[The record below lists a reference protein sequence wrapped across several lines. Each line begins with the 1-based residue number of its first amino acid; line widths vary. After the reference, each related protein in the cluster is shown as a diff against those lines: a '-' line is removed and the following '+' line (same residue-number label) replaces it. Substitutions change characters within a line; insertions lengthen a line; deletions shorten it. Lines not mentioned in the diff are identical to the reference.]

1 MLKGKDGA
9 GPKLKDFKAY
19 VDSKEVPEITA
30 LKHDVEEFAKEFP
43 TIGFEKVRMRAT
55 VRTRVCFSL
64 CILCL
69 SPFLLGRIID
79 LLERFQPRESL
90 LLSPQ

>member
-1 MLKGKDGA
+1 MFLRGNVNLQFARYRAVDITVMLKGKDGA

-43 TIGFEKVRMRAT
+43 TIGFEKVRMRGT
-55 VRTRVCFSL
+55 VRT
-64 CILCL
+64 
-69 SPFLLGRIID
+69 
-79 LLERFQPRESL
+79 
-90 LLSPQ
+90 